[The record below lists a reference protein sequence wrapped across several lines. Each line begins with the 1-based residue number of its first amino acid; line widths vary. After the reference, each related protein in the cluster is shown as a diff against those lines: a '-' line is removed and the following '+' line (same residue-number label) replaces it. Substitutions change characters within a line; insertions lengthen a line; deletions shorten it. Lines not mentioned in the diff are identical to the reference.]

1 MASRAALAV
10 RRTTQ
15 RACSLAKLT
24 VRSKHCELFEPSSV
38 MATFTTAG
46 GAEHHAKKRR
56 KDDVSGTDS
65 SSGAGASTS
74 DTALPAAVLS
84 RPVTAHGTFLRI
96 ITVSEHPA
104 ATLEATTR
112 GGWHA
117 LSFASPGHMQMQ
129 LPEKECVPTVTHAK
143 CSGVCSGVCKC

>member
-15 RACSLAKLT
+15 RACSLAKPT

-38 MATFTTAG
+38 MATFTGAG

-56 KDDVSGTDS
+56 KEDVSGTDS
-65 SSGAGASTS
+65 SSGVDINTS
-74 DTALPAAVLS
+74 DTALPAAVRS

-117 LSFASPGHMQMQ
+117 LSFASPGHMHTQ
-129 LPEKECVPTVTHAK
+129 LPEKECVATVTHAK
-143 CSGVCSGVCKC
+143 CVRVCASAEVQ